1 MEGIDMVLNS
11 NNMDKANALVNE
23 INAPKP
29 QNVKRIRREQGLL
42 ERDMN
47 NSDKVILAEDN
58 RQVLFG

>member
-23 INAPKP
+23 INTPKP
-29 QNVKRIRREQGLL
+29 KNVKRIRRERGLL
-42 ERDMN
+42 ERDMD